1 MGYHLE
7 PSLTVANVG
16 PHTLG
21 TFERHPHL
29 GGQSFPSV
37 LFLRLIDLVIGTFQA
52 SAQMPPRG
60 IYSDVT
66 LAKRREGCKEF
77 CISHQGTDV
86 IDCTVYIYIFV
97 YIILYI

>member
-66 LAKRREGCKEF
+66 LPHLTLPYLNKLQNLHAGF
-77 CISHQGTDV
+77 
-86 IDCTVYIYIFV
+86 F
-97 YIILYI
+97 